1 MVVQR
6 VLLLLLLLV
15 GLVGLVKGFAS
26 PQWNRAMGQQR
37 RSLVKAYAGEELF
50 LSEENVELVLEECK
64 ETIGSMFGN
73 SAENRGVGIT
83 GDVDLVELD
92 GPTVILALRGRF
104 WHKRDMVLARVGAFL
119 QERIPEIISVEVS
132 DESMLLEENNDF
144 EAAAPSLEFD
154 AQQIRSD
161 QW

>member
-1 MVVQR
+1 
-6 VLLLLLLLV
+6 
-15 GLVGLVKGFAS
+15 
-26 PQWNRAMGQQR
+26 MGQQR
-37 RSLVKAYAGEELF
+37 RSLVKAYACEELF